1 MTDTAV
7 EKVEGAAEDVG
18 VGSDNGNGN
27 LAKKLLIPAAA
38 VGGTVAATLAARKA
52 PDLFRNHV
60 MPKVEEKGADEVTKI
75 GEKAAGNLQGEGGV
89 LGAVAGKA
97 KEKLGGGGGGGREK
111 TRRLPIQRW
120 TDISLPVADVY
131 EKWVDFDEYPKFMHR
146 VLSVEKKDDNI
157 VAWSEKI
164 WFSTRQWE
172 AEITDQ
178 RKNDRVAW
186 KTTKGTS
193 HAGVV
198 SFHKLDT
205 NLTRVLVTMDFRPS
219 GILEKMASGMRF
231 VKRAVQADLARFKA
245 YCEMGDAEGL
255 EYVQEEKK
263 DEDKKDEDSDGGDE
277 NGKQQS
283 RSNGSSNQASSE
295 DSDTEELEQSR
306 KERAERRKARQS

>member
-18 VGSDNGNGN
+18 GGSENGNGN
-27 LAKKLLIPAAA
+27 LGKKLLIPAAA
-38 VGGTVAATLAARKA
+38 GVGTLAAAMAARKA
-52 PDLFRNHV
+52 PDLFRNKV
-60 MPKVEEKGADEVTKI
+60 MPKIEQKGADEVSKI
-75 GEKAAGNLQGEGGV
+75 GEKAAGDLQSKGGV

-120 TDISLPVADVY
+120 TDIALPVEDVY

-186 KTTKGTS
+186 KTTKGTA
-193 HAGVV
+193 HAGIV

-245 YCEMGDAEGL
+245 YCEMGDAEDL
-255 EYVQEEKK
+255 EYVQEEK
-263 DEDKKDEDSDGGDE
+263 KKDEDSDGGDE

-283 RSNGSSNQASSE
+283 RSNGNSNQASSTS
-295 DSDTEELEQSR
+295 SDTEELEQSR
-306 KERAERRKARQS
+306 KERAERRKERQS

>member
-18 VGSDNGNGN
+18 GGSENGNGN
-27 LAKKLLIPAAA
+27 LGKKLLIPAAA
-38 VGGTVAATLAARKA
+38 GVGTLAAAMAARKA
-52 PDLFRNHV
+52 PDLFRNKV
-60 MPKVEEKGADEVTKI
+60 MPKIEQKGADEVSKI
-75 GEKAAGNLQGEGGV
+75 GEKAAGDLQSKGGV
-89 LGAVAGKA
+89 LGSVAGKA

-120 TDISLPVADVY
+120 TDIALPVEDVY

-186 KTTKGTS
+186 KTTKGTA
-193 HAGVV
+193 HAGIV

-245 YCEMGDAEGL
+245 YCEMGDAEDL
-255 EYVQEEKK
+255 EYVQEEK
-263 DEDKKDEDSDGGDE
+263 KKDEDSDGGDE
-277 NGKQQS
+277 NGEQQS
-283 RSNGSSNQASSE
+283 RSNGNSNQASSTS
-295 DSDTEELEQSR
+295 SDTEELEQSR
-306 KERAERRKARQS
+306 KERAERRKERQS

>member
-18 VGSDNGNGN
+18 VGGDNGNGN

-38 VGGTVAATLAARKA
+38 GVGTLAAAMAARKA

-60 MPKVEEKGADEVTKI
+60 MPKVEQKGADEVTKI
-75 GEKAAGNLQGEGGV
+75 GEKAAGDLQSKGGV
-89 LGAVAGKA
+89 VGAVAGKA

-120 TDISLPVADVY
+120 TDISLPVEDVY

-178 RKNDRVAW
+178 RKNDRIAW
-186 KTTKGTS
+186 KTTTGTA

-263 DEDKKDEDSDGGDE
+263 DEEKREGLRRRRRE
-277 NGKQQS
+277 RQAAVALERKQQPGKF
-283 RSNGSSNQASSE
+283 R
-295 DSDTEELEQSR
+295 ELGY
-306 KERAERRKARQS
+306 

>member
-18 VGSDNGNGN
+18 VGGDNGNGN
-27 LAKKLLIPAAA
+27 LGKKLLIPAAA
-38 VGGTVAATLAARKA
+38 GLGTLAATMAARKA

-60 MPKVEEKGADEVTKI
+60 MPKVEEKGADEATKI
-75 GEKAAGNLQGEGGV
+75 GEKAAGNLQGQGGV
-89 LGAVAGKA
+89 VGAVAGKA
-97 KEKLGGGGGGGREK
+97 REKLGGGGGGGREK

-120 TDISLPVADVY
+120 TDIALPVEDVY

-146 VLSVEKKDDNI
+146 VLSVEKKDDNV

-178 RKNDRVAW
+178 RKNDRIAW
-186 KTTKGTS
+186 KTTKGTA
-193 HAGVV
+193 HAGIV

-231 VKRAVQADLARFKA
+231 AKRAVQADLARFKA
-245 YCEMGDAEGL
+245 YCELGDAEGL

-263 DEDKKDEDSDGGDE
+263 DDKKDEDSDGGDE
-277 NGKQQS
+277 NRKQS
-283 RSNGSSNQASSE
+283 RSNGNSAKASS
-295 DSDTEELEQSR
+295 SDNEELEQSR
-306 KERAERRKARQS
+306 KERAERREERRS

>member
-18 VGSDNGNGN
+18 GGSENGNGN
-27 LAKKLLIPAAA
+27 LGKKLLIPAAA
-38 VGGTVAATLAARKA
+38 GVGTLAAAMAARKA
-52 PDLFRNHV
+52 PDLFRNKV
-60 MPKVEEKGADEVTKI
+60 MPKIEQKGADEVSKI
-75 GEKAAGNLQGEGGV
+75 GEKAAGDLQSKGGV
-89 LGAVAGKA
+89 LGSVAGKA

-120 TDISLPVADVY
+120 TDIALPVEDVY

-186 KTTKGTS
+186 KTTKGTA
-193 HAGVV
+193 HAGIV

-245 YCEMGDAEGL
+245 YCEMGDAEDL
-255 EYVQEEKK
+255 EYVQEEK
-263 DEDKKDEDSDGGDE
+263 KKDEDSDGGDE

-283 RSNGSSNQASSE
+283 RSNGNSNQASSTS
-295 DSDTEELEQSR
+295 SDTEELEQSR
-306 KERAERRKARQS
+306 KERAERRKERQS

>member
-1 MTDTAV
+1 MAV
-7 EKVEGAAEDVG
+7 VGARR
-18 VGSDNGNGN
+18 
-27 LAKKLLIPAAA
+27 P
-38 VGGTVAATLAARKA
+38 
-52 PDLFRNHV
+52 
-60 MPKVEEKGADEVTKI
+60 GACRSS
-75 GEKAAGNLQGEGGV
+75 AG
-89 LGAVAGKA
+89 
-97 KEKLGGGGGGGREK
+97 
-111 TRRLPIQRW
+111 
-120 TDISLPVADVY
+120 TDISLPVQDVY

-157 VAWSEKI
+157 VAWQEKI
-164 WFSTRQWE
+164 WFSKRQWE

-186 KTTKGTS
+186 KTTTGTA

-245 YCEMGDAEGL
+245 YCELGDAEGL

-263 DEDKKDEDSDGGDE
+263 DKDEDKDADGGDE

-283 RSNGSSNQASSE
+283 RSNGNSDQASES
-295 DSDTEELEQSR
+295 SDTEELEQSR
-306 KERAERRKARQS
+306 KERAERRKERQS

>member
-18 VGSDNGNGN
+18 GGSENGNGN
-27 LAKKLLIPAAA
+27 LGKKLLIPAAA
-38 VGGTVAATLAARKA
+38 GVGTLAAAMAARKA
-52 PDLFRNHV
+52 PDLFRNTV
-60 MPKVEEKGADEVTKI
+60 MPKIEQKGADEVSKI
-75 GEKAAGNLQGEGGV
+75 GEKAAGDLQSKGGV

-186 KTTKGTS
+186 KTTKGTA
-193 HAGVV
+193 HAGIV

-245 YCEMGDAEGL
+245 YCEMGDAEDL
-255 EYVQEEKK
+255 EYVQEEK
-263 DEDKKDEDSDGGDE
+263 KKDEDSDGGDE

-283 RSNGSSNQASSE
+283 RSNGNSNQASSTS
-295 DSDTEELEQSR
+295 SDTEELEQSR
-306 KERAERRKARQS
+306 KERAERRKERQS